1 MPFIFI
7 VVIIIIIIIAINN
20 KEKKGT
26 NNSSQGIN
34 KYSPR
39 NSEDFED
46 LEKKPTEYKAEPIKK
61 EEPLNTKSE
70 FDYDNYD
77 YSFSRKSVLDEVYED
92 KQDSIKSDDALKEDS
107 KEENHT
113 LYSSND
119 ALYKENEKI
128 FEEKKELFKEEPVVE
143 NTLESFMKQDFS
155 DDDVYSFIDK
165 LKKVPNV
172 KTNYFLDP
180 VIDEKP
186 DTLPMDVW
194 VKYKQKVKTRY

>member
-7 VVIIIIIIIAINN
+7 VVIIIIIIAINN

-39 NSEDFED
+39 NSDDFED
-46 LEKKPTEYKAEPIKK
+46 LEKKPTEKKAEPVKT
-61 EEPLNTKSE
+61 EESLNNKTEYTYS
-70 FDYDNYD
+70 YD
-77 YSFSRKSVLDEVYED
+77 YSYGRKSVLDDVYDD
-92 KQDSIKSDDALKEDS
+92 KTASQKNDDILMDNY

-113 LYSSND
+113 LYSSNED
-119 ALYKENEKI
+119 LFKENDVI
-128 FEEKKELFKEEPVVE
+128 IEEKKELFKEEPVVE

-155 DDDVYSFIDK
+155 EDDVYSFIDK

>member
-7 VVIIIIIIIAINN
+7 VVIIIIIIAINN

-39 NSEDFED
+39 NSDDFED
-46 LEKKPTEYKAEPIKK
+46 LEKKPTEKKAEPVNK
-61 EEPLNTKSE
+61 EESLNNKTEYNYS
-70 FDYDNYD
+70 YD
-77 YSFSRKSVLDEVYED
+77 YSYGRKSVLDEVYDD
-92 KQDSIKSDDALKEDS
+92 KTASQKNDDILMDNY

-113 LYSSND
+113 LYSSNED
-119 ALYKENEKI
+119 LFKENDEI
-128 FEEKKELFKEEPVVE
+128 IEEKKELFTEEPVVE

-155 DDDVYSFIDK
+155 EDDVYSFIDK